1 MLDFAPS
8 IKASAIGQL
17 MDSFPKT
24 GWSSL
29 SNNLVSKDVDNS
41 GSQNPP

>member
-1 MLDFAPS
+1 MLNFAAS
-8 IKASAIGQL
+8 IKASEIGHI

-29 SNNLVSKDVDNS
+29 SNNIVSKDIDNS
-41 GSQNPP
+41 GSKNPP